1 METSSD
7 IAELLQIKCYTC
19 SSREMNLIK
28 YEIFRTIRSVR
39 RSQESLWWKLPVLLS
54 SCLKDFPSDNGNDG
68 FRGFHGFFLV
78 LSWFMPLVLLLF
90 FCVLFF
96 FSSCSSQSVIWF
108 RPLFLLLMFVFCFL
122 FFFSLAPLSYSSSYI
137 LSELLPL
144 TKNNA
149 FTFWGWCNHSLAS
162 LGTFFL
168 NQNPFRFVAI
178 RFLFFG
184 QNYPTAIAF
193 NYLLI
198 ATSQIL
204 L

>member
-1 METSSD
+1 METTDFADFTD
-7 IAELLQIKCYTC
+7 IFSFC
-19 SSREMNLIK
+19 
-28 YEIFRTIRSVR
+28 
-39 RSQESLWWKLPVLLS
+39 
-54 SCLKDFPSDNGNDG
+54 
-68 FRGFHGFFLV
+68 RGLCRWFCCCFFV
-78 LSWFMPLVLLLF
+78 FW
-90 FCVLFF
+90 FF
-96 FSSCSSQSVIWF
+96 FSCSSQSVIWF
-108 RPLFLLLMFVFCFL
+108 RPLFLLLMFVFFL
-122 FFFSLAPLSYSSSYI
+122 FCFSLAPLSYSSSYI
-137 LSELLPL
+137 LSELPL

-162 LGTFFL
+162 LGRFFL